1 MTQGHKIIKGLAIAL
16 AVFII
21 VSILSAIVYGIVG
34 LISIFTNEEN
44 LLDNPNIIKIE
55 EKIDVIDIEIGATN
69 LIIKDGEE
77 FKVETNDGDI
87 IIDQEGSTLKIN
99 EKNSKKLISKSKS
112 KLTIYIPKEESVDQL
127 ILELGAGNVSIE
139 NIEVRAQTEIQGG
152 AGNIEI
158 SSSILNNI
166 DFELGVGNVDL
177 EAYLYGENSIEC
189 GVGNL
194 DLNLLNEDDYKVSI
208 EKGVGTISVNDKKA
222 KNNTTIGNGDHIID
236 IEGGVGNIDVITK

>member
-21 VSILSAIVYGIVG
+21 VSILSGIVCGIVG
-34 LISIFTNEEN
+34 LISIFTDEEN

-99 EKNSKKLISKSKS
+99 EKNSKKFISKSKS

-139 NIEVRAQTEIQGG
+139 DIEVRAQTEIQGG

-208 EKGVGTISVNDKKA
+208 EKGVGTISVNGKKA

>member
-21 VSILSAIVYGIVG
+21 VSILSGIVCGIVG
-34 LISIFTNEEN
+34 LISIFTDEEN

-99 EKNSKKLISKSKS
+99 EKNSKKFISKSKS
-112 KLTIYIPKEESVDQL
+112 KLTIYMPKEESVDQL

-194 DLNLLNEDDYKVSI
+194 DLNLLNKDDYKISI
-208 EKGVGTISVNDKKA
+208 EKGVGTISVNGKKA
-222 KNNTTIGNGDHIID
+222 KNNTTIGTGDNSID
-236 IEGGVGNIDVITK
+236 IEGGVGNISVITK